1 MDPQTPHSPGAAE
14 PVASPPPTPTR
25 GKLAELGF
33 RFCLVYFSLYIFF
46 GQMLRTLL
54 LLPVGELPEFG
65 ASFPMRHLV
74 TAVARHGLR
83 IEGTLVVTH
92 SGSGDKI
99 YDWVQVGCLLG
110 LALLL
115 SAAWLVRR
123 PAPPERLTRWVLL
136 IFRLA
141 VGATMISYGMVK
153 AIPLQMPAPQ
163 LTRLIEPFG
172 NFSPMGVLWYSVG
185 ASRPYEILIGCAELL
200 AGGLLFLPRTA
211 TLGALVCLA
220 DAIQIFVLNMTYDVP
235 VKLFSFH
242 LILFSLFLLAPEA
255 SRLVGVLLLDRPVAP
270 STQPP
275 LLRSR
280 RGNRWAVLCQAVFG
294 IYLICMNLYSA
305 LYGWSTYGGG
315 APKSPLYGI
324 WDVAVMKIDGQLRS
338 PLVTDFDRYRRV
350 VFQTPVSMA
359 LQRMDDTMVPYT
371 VAIDV
376 TAGSLVLTRAT
387 DKSWRAAWSFRRPT
401 AEQLILDGD
410 LDGHKLHL
418 ELQRLD
424 HRKFL
429 LLSRGFHWFQD
440 YPFNR

>member
-1 MDPQTPHSPGAAE
+1 VDPQTPHSPGAAE
-14 PVASPPPTPTR
+14 PVASPPPAPAR

-74 TAVARHGLR
+74 TAVARHGLG

-200 AGGLLFLPRTA
+200 AGVLLFLPRTA

-220 DAIQIFVLNMTYDVP
+220 DAIQIFALNMTYDVP

-255 SRLVGVLLLDRPVAP
+255 SRLAGVLLLDRPVAP